1 MLASSFN
8 SPKHIILF
16 SVLLKHNLQGAHIQ
30 RLGYRWYFNVPFA
43 SRSGFQTLT
52 DTLTLFSNLVP
63 RALFS
68 LALEVGCL
76 GQRTEYMSSCFKVVY
91 WQ

>member
-1 MLASSFN
+1 MLARSFN

-16 SVLLKHNLQGAHIQ
+16 SVLRKHNLQGAHIQ

-52 DTLTLFSNLVP
+52 DTLTLFSSLVP